1 MRCLSASR
9 WQVYGDK
16 DMKLSDVLRR
26 GLSLPV
32 LVMVFLFLAT
42 ACGASGEPTP
52 TPEPELTLERVLESA
67 GGKLAAMS
75 TAKFEMIDEMES
87 GAQFFRTTLKSVE
100 GEIRS
105 PDAARMLV
113 DVEAP
118 AMGFVEIEILAVK
131 DLAYMKFSKDAPWV
145 PLSID
150 QVPFNFGGI
159 GITLSELLPIIRDAA
174 ITGLESIEG
183 VQTIR
188 IEGNIVSE
196 ELSDLITS
204 VDSGHPITLTFWIG
218 AVDHTLR
225 QLTIAGKIF
234 NGDAPETR
242 RRVII
247 RDINL
252 PVDIQLP
259 DIATG
264 P

>member
-1 MRCLSASR
+1 MCC
-9 WQVYGDK
+9 VD
-16 DMKLSDVLRR
+16 

-131 DLAYMKFSKDAPWV
+131 DLAYMKFSKDAPW
-145 PLSID
+145 LSLPID
-150 QVPFNFGGI
+150 QVPFNFGGNRHCFERI
-159 GITLSELLPIIRDAA
+159 AAHHPGCSHYGSGVHRGRPDYPYRREYCVRGAFRPHHVRGLGSSNHVDLLDWR
-174 ITGLESIEG
+174 S
-183 VQTIR
+183 
-188 IEGNIVSE
+188 
-196 ELSDLITS
+196 
-204 VDSGHPITLTFWIG
+204 
-218 AVDHTLR
+218 
-225 QLTIAGKIF
+225 
-234 NGDAPETR
+234 
-242 RRVII
+242 
-247 RDINL
+247 
-252 PVDIQLP
+252 
-259 DIATG
+259 
-264 P
+264 